1 MSEGLLRSSDV
12 KLALSY
18 IATVAGIDRRL
29 KLYGQKGEAV
39 ILVGVKQNVK
49 HLRGC
54 TRQISRLKRKSVDL
68 AILTFD
74 KHRPRFAGQYA
85 GMAQLAAHLICNQ
98 TVLSSS
104 LGVSSIIKPLFKEWY
119 KC

>member
-18 IATVAGIDRRL
+18 IATVAGIDRRI

-49 HLRGC
+49 HFFKGLYE
-54 TRQISRLKRKSVDL
+54 
-68 AILTFD
+68 AN
-74 KHRPRFAGQYA
+74 
-85 GMAQLAAHLICNQ
+85 LAAQ
-98 TVLSSS
+98 
-104 LGVSSIIKPLFKEWY
+104 KEVRGFGHFDIR
-119 KC
+119 